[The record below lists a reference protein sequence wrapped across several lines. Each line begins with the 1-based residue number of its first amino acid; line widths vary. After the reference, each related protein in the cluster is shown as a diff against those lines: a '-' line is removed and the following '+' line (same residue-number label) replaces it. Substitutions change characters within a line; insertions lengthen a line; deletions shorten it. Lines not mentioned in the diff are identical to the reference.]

1 MNPTTHAL
9 DRRQFTARALPVNLY
24 SGEGALSYLPKELS
38 RFDAHRAVIVCGRS
52 VRAKTDL
59 IDRIEEL
66 LGPSCAG
73 VFSEI
78 SEGAPAECI
87 ERAATFAQG
96 LACDALVAVGAG
108 SVIKGTRVI
117 AMQIGEGKPLPEMA
131 TRYSEEGKPVATRLH
146 RPKVPIFNVLTA
158 ATTAQNR
165 AGSALRASGSHHQ
178 LEFFDPKTRPKAIFW
193 DPVAL
198 ATAPVSLTSSTGLEV
213 FFFALMGLG
222 SAPQSNALVAPSRV
236 QAWNLAR
243 TAMTRLD
250 DLNARLDL
258 CAAAFLQ
265 NRDED
270 DGGQPLK
277 THLVAR
283 AAYALSVAVF
293 NRCAGL
299 TQSHGYAAFSGASAR
314 KLGPLCDSAMSEIGR
329 HLGITARQGGQG
341 CADAV
346 ASAIDQA
353 FVEFGW
359 PLKLPARSIH
369 AVGVDELVGFA
380 VRNYN
385 ANSDGAL
392 SPHTGLLKEI
402 LLSCLADSWSGHH
415 AT

>member
-1 MNPTTHAL
+1 MNPTTNAL
-9 DRRQFTARALPVNLY
+9 DTRQFTARALPVHLY
-24 SGEGALSYLPKELS
+24 SGDDALSHLPKELS
-38 RFDAHRAVIVCGRS
+38 RFDARRVVVVCGRS

-59 IDRIEEL
+59 IDRIEQL
-66 LGPSCAG
+66 LGPGCAG

-87 ERAATFAQG
+87 ERAAAFAQDVG
-96 LACDALVAVGAG
+96 CDALVAVGAG

-117 AMQIGEGKPLPEMA
+117 AMQLGEGKPLAEMA
-131 TRYSEEGKPVATRLH
+131 TRYSAEGKPMATRLAQ
-146 RPKVPIFNVLTA
+146 PKVPIFNVLTA

-198 ATAPVSLTSSTGLEV
+198 ATAPVSLTSSTGLEI

-222 SAPQSNALVAPSRV
+222 SAPQSNVLVAPSRA
-236 QAWNLAR
+236 QAWELAR
-243 TAMTRLD
+243 TAMMRLD
-250 DLNARLDL
+250 EPNSRLDL
-258 CAAAFLQ
+258 CAAAYLQ

-293 NRCAGL
+293 NRCEGL

-314 KLGPLCDSAMSEIGR
+314 KLGPLCSGAMSSIGQ
-329 HLGITARQGGQG
+329 HLGVSTREGGQG
-341 CADAV
+341 YADAV
-346 ASAIDQA
+346 ASAIDEA
-353 FVEFGW
+353 FVAFGW
-359 PLKLPARSIH
+359 PIKLPARPIH
-369 AVGVDELVGFA
+369 AAGVDELVKFA

-392 SPHTGLLKEI
+392 SPHNGLLKEI
-402 LLSCLADSWSGHH
+402 LLDCLA
-415 AT
+415 

>member
-1 MNPTTHAL
+1 MSPNTNAL
-9 DRRQFTARALPVNLY
+9 DRRQFTARALPVHLY
-24 SGEGALSYLPKELS
+24 SGDDALSHLPGELS
-38 RFDAHRAVIVCGRS
+38 RFEVRRAVIVCGRS
-52 VRAKTDL
+52 VHAKTDL
-59 IDRIEEL
+59 IQHLQQI
-66 LGPSCAG
+66 LGPRCAG

-78 SEGAPAECI
+78 SEGAPSECI
-87 ERAATFAQG
+87 ERAAAFAQE

-108 SVIKGTRVI
+108 SVIKGTRVV
-117 AMQIGEGKPLPEMA
+117 AMLMAEGRPLSELA
-131 TRYSEEGKPVATRLH
+131 TRYTVDGKPVATRLH
-146 RPKVPIFNVLTA
+146 KPKIPIFNVLTA
-158 ATTAQNR
+158 PTTAQNR
-165 AGSALRASGSHHQ
+165 AGSALRMSGSLHQ

-198 ATAPVSLTSSTGLEV
+198 ATAPASLISSTGLEV

-222 SAPQSNALVAPSRV
+222 SAPQSNVLVAPSRA
-236 QAWNLAR
+236 QAWELAR
-243 TAMTRLD
+243 TSMTHLD

-293 NRCAGL
+293 NRCEGL

-314 KLGPLCDSAMSEIGR
+314 KLGPLCNAAMSEIGTR
-329 HLGITARQGGQG
+329 LAIAPCQHHNGYLNL
-341 CADAV
+341 V
-346 ASAIDQA
+346 ASAIDNA
-353 FVEFGW
+353 FVRFGW
-359 PLKLPARSIH
+359 PIRLPARSVR
-369 AVGVDELVGFA
+369 AAGVDELIRFA

-392 SPHTGLLKEI
+392 TPHADLLREI
-402 LLSCLADSWSGHH
+402 LLDSLADS
-415 AT
+415 